1 MDNGIEIPVNDMS
14 VQENSQ
20 KLANDLNLALDM
32 GYERV
37 AADSGL
43 YTGYDSGSNT
53 WELIVKYT
61 GDIQSVAKRYGA
73 SAVVLLGGYAIVT
86 LPQEHINEFADC
98 AEVVYIEKPHRL
110 FFSDRQALERSCVYY
125 AWSEPYSL
133 SGEGVLAAVID
144 SGIDWKNTDFRNSDG
159 STRILK
165 LWDQTVAPESSG
177 YAPPEGYVVGTEYNR
192 DVINLALSGD
202 EAALR
207 SMNLSRDYSGHGTF
221 VTGIAAGNGQGMAGS
236 FRGVAFESELI
247 IVKLGDSEQRQFPRT
262 TRLMEAVNYCIMEAQ
277 KAGKPVVI
285 NMSFGNNQGSHDGT
299 DLLSTYLNAASDV
312 WKNVIV
318 CGSGNEAGNG
328 IHASGMLS
336 GRKAESVELAVGEYE
351 SSFNLQLWK
360 NYSDEY
366 GVELIAPSGER
377 SGNLRTYGADRVSL
391 DNTQVYVYY
400 GQPTPYS
407 RYQQLYFE
415 FVPAGGYVTPG
426 VWRIVLTPVR
436 IVDGRYDLW
445 LQESATLNED
455 TRFFSPSEETTL
467 TVPSAAGKVITVGAY
482 NSRTDAYADF
492 SGRGYTRTNDNIKPD
507 IVAPGVNIVSTAVN
521 GGYTVRSGTSMA
533 VPFVSGSAALL
544 MQWGIV
550 KRNDPYL
557 YGEKVKAYLIRTA
570 RHLPGE
576 PVPSKRTGWGA
587 LCLRNVFGTGVGPRV
602 PDLGHGVRPLSQLVG
617 CVSLSAV
624 SCCSVKNLLADT
636 KVLRCNLKKLVCVD
650 ELKSL
655 LKA

>member
-1 MDNGIEIPVNDMS
+1 MDNGIENPVNDMS
-14 VQENSQ
+14 GQGNSQ

-43 YTGYDSGSNT
+43 YTGYDSGNNT

-351 SSFNLQLWK
+351 SGFNLQLWK

-377 SGNLRTYGADRVSL
+377 SGNLRTYGADRMSL

-587 LCLRNVFGTGVGPRV
+587 LCLRNVFGTGV
-602 PDLGHGVRPLSQLVG
+602 
-617 CVSLSAV
+617 
-624 SCCSVKNLLADT
+624 
-636 KVLRCNLKKLVCVD
+636 
-650 ELKSL
+650 
-655 LKA
+655 

>member
-1 MDNGIEIPVNDMS
+1 MDNGIENPANDMS
-14 VQENSQ
+14 GQGNSQ

-32 GYERV
+32 GYERG
-37 AADSGL
+37 AAGSGL

-61 GDIQSVAKRYGA
+61 GDIQSVAKRFGA

-86 LPQEHINEFADC
+86 MPQEHINEFADC

-133 SGEGVLAAVID
+133 GGEGVLAAVID
-144 SGIDWKNTDFRNSDG
+144 SGIDWKNTDFRNPDG
-159 STRILK
+159 STRIFK

-285 NMSFGNNQGSHDGT
+285 NLSFGNNQGSHDGT

-336 GRKAESVELAVGEYE
+336 GRKVESVELAVGEYE
-351 SSFNLQLWK
+351 SGFNLQLWK

-377 SGNLRTYGADRVSL
+377 SGNLRTYGADRASL

-587 LCLRNVFGTGVGPRV
+587 LCLRNVFGTGV
-602 PDLGHGVRPLSQLVG
+602 
-617 CVSLSAV
+617 
-624 SCCSVKNLLADT
+624 
-636 KVLRCNLKKLVCVD
+636 
-650 ELKSL
+650 
-655 LKA
+655 

>member
-336 GRKAESVELAVGEYE
+336 GRQTESVELAVGEYE
-351 SSFNLQLWK
+351 SGFNLQLWK

-533 VPFVSGSAALL
+533 VPFVGGSAALL

-587 LCLRNVFGTGVGPRV
+587 LCLRNVFGTWGQTPV
-602 PDLGHGVRPLSQLVG
+602 P
-617 CVSLSAV
+617 VSWMRFS
-624 SCCSVKNLLADT
+624 
-636 KVLRCNLKKLVCVD
+636 
-650 ELKSL
+650 
-655 LKA
+655 

>member
-14 VQENSQ
+14 GQGNSQ

-86 LPQEHINEFADC
+86 MPQEHINEFADC

-351 SSFNLQLWK
+351 SGFNLQLWK

-570 RHLPGE
+570 RHLLGE

-587 LCLRNVFGTGVGPRV
+587 LCLRNVFGTGV
-602 PDLGHGVRPLSQLVG
+602 
-617 CVSLSAV
+617 
-624 SCCSVKNLLADT
+624 
-636 KVLRCNLKKLVCVD
+636 
-650 ELKSL
+650 
-655 LKA
+655 

>member
-1 MDNGIEIPVNDMS
+1 MDNGIENPANDMS
-14 VQENSQ
+14 GQGNSQ

-32 GYERV
+32 GYERG
-37 AADSGL
+37 AAGSGL

-61 GDIQSVAKRYGA
+61 GDIQSVAKRFGA

-86 LPQEHINEFADC
+86 MPQEHINEFADC

-125 AWSEPYSL
+125 AWNEPYSL
-133 SGEGVLAAVID
+133 GGEGVLAAVID
-144 SGIDWKNTDFRNSDG
+144 SGIDWKNTDFRNPDG

-351 SSFNLQLWK
+351 PGFNLQLWK

-426 VWRIVLTPVR
+426 MWRIVLTPVR

-587 LCLRNVFGTGVGPRV
+587 LCLRNVFGTGV
-602 PDLGHGVRPLSQLVG
+602 
-617 CVSLSAV
+617 
-624 SCCSVKNLLADT
+624 
-636 KVLRCNLKKLVCVD
+636 
-650 ELKSL
+650 
-655 LKA
+655 